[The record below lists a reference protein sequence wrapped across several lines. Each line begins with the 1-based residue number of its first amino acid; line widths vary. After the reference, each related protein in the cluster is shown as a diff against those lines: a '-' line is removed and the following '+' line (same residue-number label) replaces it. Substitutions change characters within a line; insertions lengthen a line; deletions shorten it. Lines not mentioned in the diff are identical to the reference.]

1 LRDLLAALADLV
13 LPSACAGCAAERVPL
28 RFGVCAGCAAA
39 LTALTPFP
47 AAPAPVP
54 PGLPP
59 CTAVGAYAGP
69 LRGCLLAYKERGRH
83 ALARPLGTLLAGAIA
98 GAAVRGGGGPAV
110 PLILVPV
117 PSTAKAARARH
128 GDHMARL
135 VTHAAREL
143 RGHGWQVRVV
153 RPLRARP
160 RPDSATLDAPGR
172 RMAAESSLTI
182 RRAWI
187 RISRRRPTMRG
198 TLIVVDDILTTG
210 ATLAAVAARLT
221 EAKMQVTGSATL
233 AATRLRRVADPA
245 GGTSAACRDK
255 GQKSPYRGHQRGVT
269 RRRPHVSVLVTRV
282 SHSTCLPPGA
292 IVAAD
297 PHRKGAVSSLS
308 HTGGITPVVSPSA
321 GTLGEVTSGYCRQGP

>member
-233 AATRLRRVADPA
+233 AATRLRRVADP
-245 GGTSAACRDK
+245 R
-255 GQKSPYRGHQRGVT
+255 RGDF
-269 RRRPHVSVLVTRV
+269 RRMS
-282 SHSTCLPPGA
+282 
-292 IVAAD
+292 
-297 PHRKGAVSSLS
+297 
-308 HTGGITPVVSPSA
+308 
-321 GTLGEVTSGYCRQGP
+321 RQGSKVPVSGSPTRGDSEASAR